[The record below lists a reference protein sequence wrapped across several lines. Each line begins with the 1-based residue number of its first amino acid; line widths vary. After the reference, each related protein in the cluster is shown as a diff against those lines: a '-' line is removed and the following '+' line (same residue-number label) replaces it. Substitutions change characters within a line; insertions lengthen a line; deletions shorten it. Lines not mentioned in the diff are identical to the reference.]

1 MITELPATSFR
12 RLAVPAVAVFAGALL
27 LGTLAAQTPDSASTP
42 TASASAAEAT
52 PAAAPAKE
60 DLIGVLKTAG
70 NFKTFLKAIEAA
82 DLTGTLQKPGPLTVF
97 APTDTAFSKM
107 PAGTLDELLKPENK
121 AKLVKI
127 LSYHLAAGKFTGT
140 DLAKADEVKTLEG
153 TEIDVEASTDG
164 KTIEVDDAKILGSD
178 IAANNGVL
186 HAVDTVLQP

>member
-1 MITELPATSFR
+1 MISDPLATSFR
-12 RLAVPAVAVFAGALL
+12 RFVPAAAIFAGALL
-27 LGTLAAQTPDSASTP
+27 ISPLAAQTPAPAPSASP
-42 TASASAAEAT
+42 TATAPAT
-52 PAAAPAKE
+52 AKE
-60 DLIGVLKTAG
+60 DLVGLLKAAG
-70 NFKTFLKAIEAA
+70 NFKTFLKAIETA

-107 PAGTLDELLKPENK
+107 PAGALDELLKPENK

-127 LSYHLAAGKFTGT
+127 LSYHLAAGKFTGA

-178 IAANNGVL
+178 IVATNGVL
-186 HAVDTVLQP
+186 HAVDGVLQP